1 MLAHRLP
8 HSAEPHS
15 RILPQRGIAMK
26 ITGLKTNYQIDPMGI
41 ELEHITF
48 TWTTEAAR
56 SRFST
61 KVRLVIGTDP
71 ALRHLVYDS
80 DEAAVSDPAV
90 RTALLRHAVNP
101 EVTLLPGRP
110 YYWRVAESGDAGED
124 AVSRVASFEGG
135 HPAGGWAGQWIR
147 PAFTADL
154 HPVLRRTFDLS
165 KADLARLQRSRLY
178 IIGLGLYEA
187 YLNGRKIGD
196 QYLTPYFTD
205 YRYWVQY
212 QTYDVRALLREGENT
227 LDVWLGNGW
236 YKGRFGYLAGGQMR
250 NYYGSEFAL
259 LADLCLWEQDG
270 SLRTIGTDEQWI
282 SLKSPVVSSGIYDGE
297 VLDGRK
303 LDLFLSAEEDGP
315 AENAEQGGERS
326 AGSSCGEMRKPESR
340 EVSAV
345 VLMEPGAAG
354 RTGAGSA
361 PDFTLRPMKGL
372 PVTAHERRKPE
383 RILTTPRGEVVIDFG
398 QEVTGWAEFRAA
410 VPADAEIRLDYGE
423 VLQDGC
429 FYRDNLRSATASFV
443 YISDGKKRAVRP
455 HFTFYGFRYV
465 RVSGMSAEEAGRA
478 DFTAV
483 SLYSDMEETGDLLT
497 GNEKVNRLIANTK
510 WSEKDNFVDIPS
522 DCPQRDER
530 CGWTGDAQIF
540 CGTASYHMETAAF
553 FRKYLADMLA
563 EQDEK
568 DGAVPYVV
576 PDVLT
581 IGRQKMGEMPFDFA
595 EDRWG
600 EAGAAVWGDAA
611 TIIPWT
617 MYQRFADTAWLRE
630 AYPNMKRWTD
640 FVYTMDEEH
649 CGGGRLWT
657 CGFHFGDWLSLDVEG
672 DAAGMENREGGTDK
686 HYVASV
692 YYMVSAALTAK
703 AARVLGYAADADRY
717 ERLAGEVRSAV
728 RRRYVTG
735 NGTLAIGT
743 QTAYALAIHF
753 GILEEAE
760 MPAAGERLAELVH
773 AWKDHLATGFVGTAF
788 ICSALTQTGHVREAF
803 TLLLNEDYPSWLYE
817 VNMGATTVWERWNS
831 ILPDGHISGTGMN
844 SLNHYAYGC
853 IVQWL
858 YEEVCG
864 LNLEEPEAAAA
875 KYAGTECGAG
885 DCPPAARL
893 FRFAPHTDLRLGEA
907 CARVRLSCGT
917 ARAGWKRTVETD
929 GTQKV
934 AYMFTVPYGC
944 AATFTPDLPVKSV
957 ILETEDTDAA
967 QPEDMLSTLTA
978 GGAADSG
985 RKNDGTDN
993 GHRSRISAE
1002 QLRKMVFYRGNY
1014 RILAE
1019 CSE

>member
-1 MLAHRLP
+1 M
-8 HSAEPHS
+8 
-15 RILPQRGIAMK
+15 
-26 ITGLKTNYQIDPMGI
+26 
-41 ELEHITF
+41 
-48 TWTTEAAR
+48 
-56 SRFST
+56 
-61 KVRLVIGTDP
+61 
-71 ALRHLVYDS
+71 
-80 DEAAVSDPAV
+80 
-90 RTALLRHAVNP
+90 
-101 EVTLLPGRP
+101 
-110 YYWRVAESGDAGED
+110 
-124 AVSRVASFEGG
+124 
-135 HPAGGWAGQWIR
+135 
-147 PAFTADL
+147 
-154 HPVLRRTFDLS
+154 
-165 KADLARLQRSRLY
+165 
-178 IIGLGLYEA
+178 
-187 YLNGRKIGD
+187 
-196 QYLTPYFTD
+196 
-205 YRYWVQY
+205 
-212 QTYDVRALLREGENT
+212 
-227 LDVWLGNGW
+227 
-236 YKGRFGYLAGGQMR
+236 
-250 NYYGSEFAL
+250 
-259 LADLCLWEQDG
+259 
-270 SLRTIGTDEQWI
+270 
-282 SLKSPVVSSGIYDGE
+282 
-297 VLDGRK
+297 
-303 LDLFLSAEEDGP
+303 
-315 AENAEQGGERS
+315 
-326 AGSSCGEMRKPESR
+326 
-340 EVSAV
+340 
-345 VLMEPGAAG
+345 
-354 RTGAGSA
+354 
-361 PDFTLRPMKGL
+361 
-372 PVTAHERRKPE
+372 
-383 RILTTPRGEVVIDFG
+383 
-398 QEVTGWAEFRAA
+398 
-410 VPADAEIRLDYGE
+410 
-423 VLQDGC
+423 
-429 FYRDNLRSATASFV
+429 
-443 YISDGKKRAVRP
+443 
-455 HFTFYGFRYV
+455 
-465 RVSGMSAEEAGRA
+465 
-478 DFTAV
+478 
-483 SLYSDMEETGDLLT
+483 
-497 GNEKVNRLIANTK
+497 NRLIAPTK

-717 ERLAGEVRSAV
+717 ERLAGEVRDAV

-760 MPAAGERLAELVH
+760 MSAAGERLAELVH

-788 ICSALTQTGHVREAF
+788 ICSALTQAGHVREAF

>member
-1 MLAHRLP
+1 
-8 HSAEPHS
+8 
-15 RILPQRGIAMK
+15 MK
-26 ITGLKTNYQIDPMGI
+26 ITGLKTNYQIDPLGI

-80 DEAAVSDPAV
+80 DEAAASDPALQM
-90 RTALLRHAVNP
+90 ALLRHVVNP

-110 YYWRVAESGDAGED
+110 YYWRVTESGDAGEE
-124 AVSRVASFEGG
+124 AVSQVASFEGG
-135 HPAGGWAGQWIR
+135 HPAGGWTGQWIR

-154 HPVLRRTFDLS
+154 HPVLRRTFTMSGD
-165 KADLARLQRSRLY
+165 DLARIQRTRLY

-205 YRYWVQY
+205 YRYWAQY
-212 QTYDVRALLREGENT
+212 QTYDVRALLQEGENT

-270 SLRTIGTDEQWI
+270 SLRTIGTDERWV

-303 LDLFLSAEEDGP
+303 LDLFLAAEE
-315 AENAEQGGERS
+315 N
-326 AGSSCGEMRKPESR
+326 RKPEIR

-345 VLMEPGAAG
+345 ILMEPGAAG
-354 RTGAGSA
+354 RMYAESA
-361 PDFTLRPMKGL
+361 PDFALRPMKGL
-372 PVTAHERRKPE
+372 PVTAHERRKPV
-383 RILTTPRGEVVIDFG
+383 RILATPRGEVVIDFG

-410 VPADAEIRLDYGE
+410 APANAEIRLDYGE

-429 FYRDNLRSATASFV
+429 FYRDNLRSAEAAFV
-443 YISDGKKRAVRP
+443 YISDGTERVVRP

-465 RVSGMSAEEAGRA
+465 RITGLSAEEAARA

-483 SLYSDMEETGDLLT
+483 SLYSDMEETGELST

-563 EQDEK
+563 EQEEK

-617 MYQRFADTAWLRE
+617 MYQRFANRAWLRE

-686 HYVASV
+686 HFVASV

-717 ERLAGEVRSAV
+717 ERLAGEVRDAV
-728 RRRYVTG
+728 RRRHVTG
-735 NGTLAIGT
+735 HGTLAIRT

-760 MPAAGERLAELVH
+760 MPAAGEQLAELVH

-858 YEEVCG
+858 YDEVCG
-864 LNLEEPEAAAA
+864 LNLEEPGAAGA
-875 KYAGTECGAG
+875 ECSGAERGSG
-885 DCPPAARL
+885 DFTAPARML
-893 FRFAPHTDLRLGEA
+893 RFAPHTDLRLGEA
-907 CARVRLSCGT
+907 SARVRLSCGT
-917 ARAGWKRTVETD
+917 ACAGWKRMMAED
-929 GTQKV
+929 GTQRV
-934 AYMFTVPYGC
+934 IYSFTVPYGC
-944 AATFTPDLPVKSV
+944 SATFTPDLPLKSV
-957 ILETEDTDAA
+957 DLETGNTDVTS
-967 QPEDMLSTLTA
+967 PEDMQSVSA
-978 GGAADSG
+978 VGDAASG
-985 RKNDGTDN
+985 RKNEGTDC
-993 GHRSRISAE
+993 GHRGISRISAD
-1002 QLRKMVFYRGNY
+1002 QLRKMVFSRGNY

>member
-1 MLAHRLP
+1 M
-8 HSAEPHS
+8 
-15 RILPQRGIAMK
+15 Q
-26 ITGLKTNYQIDPMGI
+26 ITGLKTNYQIDPLGI

-71 ALRHLVYDS
+71 ELRHLVYDS
-80 DEAAVSDPAV
+80 DEAAASDPAL
-90 RTALLRHAVNP
+90 RAALLRHVVNP
-101 EVTLLPGRP
+101 EVLLLPGRP

-124 AVSRVASFEGG
+124 AVSRVAYFEGG
-135 HPAGGWAGQWIR
+135 HPAGGWTGQWIR

-154 HPVLRRTFDLS
+154 HPVLRRTFTLTAD
-165 KADLARLQRSRLY
+165 DLARLQRTRLY

-187 YLNGRKIGD
+187 YLNGRKIGE

-205 YRYWVQY
+205 YRYWAQY

-259 LADLCLWEQDG
+259 LADLCLWEQNG
-270 SLRTIGTDEQWI
+270 GLRTIGTDGQWV

-303 LDLFLSAEEDGP
+303 LDLFLAAEE
-315 AENAEQGGERS
+315 N
-326 AGSSCGEMRKPESR
+326 RKPESR
-340 EVSAV
+340 EVSTV
-345 VLMEPGAAG
+345 VLLEPGAAG
-354 RTGAGSA
+354 RMSAGSA
-361 PDFTLRPMKGL
+361 PGFVLRPMKGL
-372 PVTAHERRKPE
+372 PVTAHERRKPV
-383 RILTTPRGEVVIDFG
+383 RILTTPRGEAVIDFG
-398 QEVTGWAEFRAA
+398 QEVTGWAEFRAPTTAA
-410 VPADAEIRLDYGE
+410 VEIRLDYGE

-429 FYRDNLRSATASFV
+429 FYRDNLRTAEAAFV
-443 YISDGKKRAVRP
+443 YIPDGKERAVRP

-465 RVSGMSAEEAGRA
+465 RVSGLSAEEIREA

-483 SLYSDMEETGDLLT
+483 SLYSDMEETGELLT
-497 GNEKVNRLIANTK
+497 GNEKVNRLISNTK

-540 CGTASYHMETAAF
+540 CGTASYHMETASF

-563 EQDEK
+563 EQKEK

-581 IGRQKMGEMPFDFA
+581 VGRQKMGEMPFDFA

-672 DAAGMENREGGTDK
+672 DAAGMDNREGGTDK

-692 YYMVSAALTAK
+692 YYMVSAELTAK
-703 AARVLGYAADADRY
+703 AARVLGYAADADWY
-717 ERLAGEVRSAV
+717 ERLAGEVRDAV

-760 MPAAGERLAELVH
+760 MHAAGERLAELVH
-773 AWKDHLATGFVGTAF
+773 AFQDHLATGFVGTAF

-817 VNMGATTVWERWNS
+817 VNMDATTVWERWNS

-864 LNLEEPEAAAA
+864 LNLEELGDAMDAGGF
-875 KYAGTECGAG
+875 GTECAAR
-885 DCPPAARL
+885 DCPSAARL
-893 FRFAPHTDLRLGEA
+893 LRFAPHTDLRLGEA

-917 ARAGWKRTVETD
+917 ARTGWKRTMETD

-934 AYMFTVPYGC
+934 VYSFTVPYGC
-944 AATFTPDLPVKSV
+944 AATFAPDLLLQSAV
-957 ILETEDTDAA
+957 LETEDTDGTPQEGIQSVWADTDSEV
-967 QPEDMLSTLTA
+967 PGRKIE
-978 GGAADSG
+978 GADSW
-985 RKNDGTDN
+985 R
-993 GHRSRISAE
+993 RSPISAE
-1002 QLRKMVFYRGNY
+1002 QLQGMVFPGGNY